1 MRPTVYG
8 ASNAD
13 SLGLCQ
19 RAGFPQPQL
28 AQVHGD
34 FFSIKCSKYLS
45 QPPCDYVVDISYPIS
60 PTFTLPADV
69 DISDPNVP
77 LPEVAHADLPRC
89 PKCSNLLRP
98 NVVLFGESTPTTTT
112 ERIYKFT
119 SAGPIDL
126 MLVVGTSAVVL
137 PAAMYIPI
145 ARNAEARVA
154 FFNLE
159 ESDEEAGR
167 IWAGDW
173 FFKGDA
179 AVMVAE
185 MLKGVVGSV
194 QGGKLA
200 IGQASLLQG

>member
-1 MRPTVYG
+1 MQPRVYCI
-8 ASNAD
+8 SNAD
-13 SLGLCQ
+13 YLGLCQ

-34 FFSIKCSKYLS
+34 FFSMKCSKYQS
-45 QPPCDYVVDISYPIS
+45 QPPCDYVVNISYPVS

-89 PKCSNLLRP
+89 PNCSNLLRP
-98 NVVLFGESTPTTTT
+98 NVVLFGESTPTTIT

-159 ESDEEAGR
+159 ESDEEVGR
-167 IWAGDW
+167 IWADDW

-179 AVMVAE
+179 AVTVAE
-185 MLKGVVGSV
+185 MLKGVVGTV
-194 QGGKLA
+194 QGSKLA
-200 IGQASLLQG
+200 TG

>member
-1 MRPTVYG
+1 V
-8 ASNAD
+8 SNAD
-13 SLGLCQ
+13 YLGLCQ

-34 FFSIKCSKYLS
+34 FFSMKCSKYQS
-45 QPPCDYVVDISYPIS
+45 QPPCDYVVNISYPVS

-77 LPEVAHADLPRC
+77 LPEVANADLPRC
-89 PKCSNLLRP
+89 PNCSNLLRP
-98 NVVLFGESTPTTTT
+98 NVVLFGESTPTTIT

-126 MLVVGTSAVVL
+126 MLVVGTSAIVL

-159 ESDEEAGR
+159 ESDEEVGR
-167 IWAGDW
+167 IWADDW
-173 FFKGDA
+173 FFEGDA
-179 AVMVAE
+179 AVTVAE
-185 MLKGVVGSV
+185 MLKGVVGTV
-194 QGGKLA
+194 QGSKL
-200 IGQASLLQG
+200 GRHASRLSTGL

>member
-1 MRPTVYG
+1 MI
-8 ASNAD
+8 SNAD
-13 SLGLCQ
+13 CLGLCQ
-19 RAGFPQPQL
+19 RAGFPQSQL

-34 FFSIKCSKYLS
+34 FFSMKCSKYRS
-45 QPPCDYVVDISYPIS
+45 QPPCDYVVDISYPVS
-60 PTFTLPADV
+60 PAFTLPTDV

-89 PKCSNLLRP
+89 PKCSNILRP
-98 NVVLFGESTPTTTT
+98 NVVLFGESTPITTTK
-112 ERIYKFT
+112 RIYEFT

-126 MLVVGTSAVVL
+126 MLVIGTSAVVL

-167 IWAGDW
+167 IWADDW

-179 AVMVAE
+179 AVTVAE
-185 MLKGVVGSV
+185 MLKGVVGMV
-194 QGGKLA
+194 QGSKLS
-200 IGQASLLQG
+200 IC